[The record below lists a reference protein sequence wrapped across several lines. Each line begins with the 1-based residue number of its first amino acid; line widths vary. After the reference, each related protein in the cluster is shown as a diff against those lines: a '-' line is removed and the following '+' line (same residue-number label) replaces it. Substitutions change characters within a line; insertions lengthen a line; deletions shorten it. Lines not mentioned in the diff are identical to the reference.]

1 MNDFVVFSRYKAMLQ
16 AWLQGAKLDL
26 REAASLAEKLE
37 SRREE
42 K

>member
-1 MNDFVVFSRYKAMLQ
+1 MNEYVVFTRYKAMLQ

-37 SRREE
+37 PRHEE